1 MTDEITLFTPMLLAL
16 AATGFA
22 LVALAMG
29 PLRRYLINR
38 DLLARPNERSNH
50 TVPTPQGGGLVV
62 IAVLLPL
69 WWLVADRPTLHVLVP
84 AFVLAALSWLDD
96 KHSLSPLVRFSS
108 HILAV
113 AIALWVEP
121 TLAQPLADILP
132 RPVAVAIIA
141 VGWVWFINLF
151 NFMDGIDGI
160 TGAETAAIG
169 LGVAAVVMMAGLALA
184 LGALG
189 ICAVAVACGF
199 LLWNWHPARIFLGDV
214 GSVPLGFLL
223 GWLLLSLAAQGPWA
237 AALILPA
244 YYLSDATIT
253 LLRRLARGEK
263 VWRAHREHF
272 YQRPVI
278 AGVPHSRVTLEIV
291 ACNLVLIG
299 IAVFQAQLHP
309 LLACAMAAVPV
320 IILLVSLHH
329 AGTRR
334 NTGG

>member
-1 MTDEITLFTPMLLAL
+1 MTDAITLFTPMLLAL

-22 LVALAMG
+22 LVALGMG
-29 PLRRYLINR
+29 PLRRYLVKR

-69 WWLVADRPTLHVLVP
+69 WWLVADRPMLHVLIP
-84 AFVLAALSWLDD
+84 AFVLAAVSWLDD
-96 KHSLSPLVRFSS
+96 RRNLSPLIRFSS

-113 AIALWVEP
+113 AIALWIEP
-121 TLAQPLADILP
+121 ALAQPLADLLP

-141 VGWVWFINLF
+141 IGWVWFINLF

-160 TGAETAAIG
+160 TGAETASIG
-169 LGVAAVVMMAGLALA
+169 LGVAAVVMTAGLPDE

-189 ICAVAVACGF
+189 LCAAAVTAGF

-237 AALILPA
+237 AALILPG

-253 LLRRLARGEK
+253 LLRRLVRGEK

-278 AGVPHSRVTLEIV
+278 AGLPHSRVTLLIV
-291 ACNLVLIG
+291 ACNLALIG
-299 IAVFQAQLHP
+299 IAVFQARLGP
-309 LLACAMAAVPV
+309 LLSCALAAVPV
-320 IILLVSLHH
+320 IILLVSLHL
-329 AGTRR
+329 AGNRR
-334 NTGG
+334 NTNG